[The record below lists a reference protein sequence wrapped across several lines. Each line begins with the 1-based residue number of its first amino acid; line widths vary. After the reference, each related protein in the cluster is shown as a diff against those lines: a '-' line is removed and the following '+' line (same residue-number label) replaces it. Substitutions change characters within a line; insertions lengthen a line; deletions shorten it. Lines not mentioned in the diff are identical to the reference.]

1 MRVAGQ
7 RINSNRKILSS
18 LRELIYMLALKKTSL
33 EEKYEILKRYDDRLD
48 IQMPGDHWNIV
59 DRTKCSPDVIN
70 QSKAKIEK
78 AIERYVEIMNNE

>member
-1 MRVAGQ
+1 MRVTGQ
-7 RINSNRKILSS
+7 KINSTRKILSS

-48 IQMPGDHWNIV
+48 IQMPGDRWNIV
-59 DRTKCSPDVIN
+59 DRTKCTPEVIN

-78 AIERYVEIMNNE
+78 SIERYVEIMNNE